1 MFKYGGSKDEFEY
14 SQKQVKE
21 DFDNGDLKEIDVG
34 VTEAMGRDIKY
45 MWLDDDLNEMWY
57 RGRVIDV
64 EGDDKCVVAYDPVE
78 GDDNGDDD
86 DDMSSEVLV
95 ENLIDDY
102 RKREVRFV

>member
-57 RGRVIDV
+57 RGRVLMWKVMI
-64 EGDDKCVVAYDPVE
+64 
-78 GDDNGDDD
+78 N
-86 DDMSSEVLV
+86 VL
-95 ENLIDDY
+95 L
-102 RKREVRFV
+102 

>member
-1 MFKYGGSKDEFEY
+1 MVQRS
-14 SQKQVKE
+14 S
-21 DFDNGDLKEIDVG
+21 
-34 VTEAMGRDIKY
+34 
-45 MWLDDDLNEMWY
+45 
-57 RGRVIDV
+57 IDV
-64 EGDDKCVVAYDPVE
+64 EGDDKCVVVNDPVE